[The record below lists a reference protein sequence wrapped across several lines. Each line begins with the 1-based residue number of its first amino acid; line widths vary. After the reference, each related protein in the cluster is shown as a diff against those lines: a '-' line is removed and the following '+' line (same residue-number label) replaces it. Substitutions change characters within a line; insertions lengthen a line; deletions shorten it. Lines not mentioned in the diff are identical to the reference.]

1 MSTAT
6 TTISPSV
13 LDTAMFD
20 DFFTRA
26 IIAGIGVAALAGPLG
41 CLVVWRRLAYFGDTL
56 SHSALLG
63 AGLGFLFHINF
74 TVSVFIVAA
83 CVALILLTL
92 QRRTSIPSD
101 ALLGLLSHSTLAIGL
116 VVLSLF
122 DWVRIDLLA
131 FLFGDILSVSRDD
144 LLIIYIG
151 GALAGSVLFLFW
163 RQLFAATV
171 NPELSEAEGMKPLRA
186 NLIFMLLIATVIAVS
201 LKIVGV
207 MLIVALLLIPAAT
220 ARRWSASPEQMAFLA
235 SIFGIAAVVIGLYGS
250 KTWDTPSGP
259 SIVVAAL
266 ILFIVSYIRFPRMAG
281 SGQDGSK

>member
-1 MSTAT
+1 M
-6 TTISPSV
+6 
-13 LDTAMFD
+13 LD

-41 CLVVWRRLAYFGDTL
+41 CLIVWRRLAYFGDTL

-63 AGLGFLFHINF
+63 AALGFLFHINL
-74 TVSVFIVAA
+74 TIAVFVVAA
-83 CVALILLTL
+83 CVAMILLTL

-101 ALLGLLSHSTLAIGL
+101 SLLGLLSHSTLAIGL

-122 DWVRIDLLA
+122 DWVRVDLLA
-131 FLFGDILSVSRDD
+131 FLFGDILSVTRDD
-144 LLIIYIG
+144 LLVIYGG
-151 GALAGSVLFLFW
+151 GAIAGTVLVFFW
-163 RQLFAATV
+163 RQLFASTV
-171 NPELSEAEGMKPLRA
+171 SPELAEAEGLKPLRA

-220 ARRWSASPEQMAFLA
+220 ARRWASAPEQMAALA
-235 SIFGIAAVVIGLYGS
+235 SAFGITAVIMGLYGS

-266 ILFIVSYIRFPRMAG
+266 LLFILSYIRMPRISSNRAG
-281 SGQDGSK
+281 PHS